1 MVVIDGGDSW
11 WWQPAMQRIG
21 FSLIAMTAA
30 SLLVMSLQAPEGRW
44 PRMMS
49 AGWLRAFG
57 KYSYCLYLVHLPAM
71 RAVREY
77 VFDPGDYAMLAP
89 WVGQLI
95 FYVVATAPAFAVAWL
110 SWRYFEAPILSL
122 KSRFAA

>member
-1 MVVIDGGDSW
+1 
-11 WWQPAMQRIG
+11 
-21 FSLIAMTAA
+21 
-30 SLLVMSLQAPEGRW
+30 
-44 PRMMS
+44 MMS

-89 WVGQLI
+89 WVGQ
-95 FYVVATAPAFAVAWL
+95 AAVSTWSPPRRRSRLAWL

-122 KSRFAA
+122 KSRFDSKP